1 MNLFELTV
9 IIFFGFILG
18 ISVLLGLKLDDNAQQ
33 MKEATWERFEEI
45 DNAIK

>member
-1 MNLFELTV
+1 MNLFELAALFV
-9 IIFFGFILG
+9 FGFILG

-45 DNAIK
+45 DNATK